1 MLRLHGVPLS
11 QPFRSVAW
19 TLLQKRVPFEVSL
32 CVPGSGGKRG
42 SKGEAYLALNP
53 LGTVPLLEDGPIKVV
68 ESAAILQY
76 LSSKHGWTDLYPAS
90 LSDRARVDAFC
101 HWHHGG
107 TRQLAGGFY
116 APHVRPDMAE
126 KFGED
131 GIARAKKNGL
141 DALDKLETIWLAAD
155 PFLAAANATL
165 ADLIAYEEVAQLAFH
180 FGLYD
185 DSGDGVMDMKELEA
199 AMLSLGHTLDRK
211 ELKHMLSLIDT
222 DRSFTVDFGE
232 FAQLLKRMVDGVLQV
247 DANLTQQSFV
257 GSIGVERIK
266 AEVDAMVADACSAGQ
281 MRNSARQG
289 GRQHGAAH

>member
-53 LGTVPLLEDGPIKVV
+53 LGTVPLLEDGPVKVV

-131 GIARAKKNGL
+131 GIARAKKSGM
-141 DALDKLETIWLAAD
+141 DALNTLETAWLAAD
-155 PFLAAANATL
+155 PFLAGANATL
-165 ADLIAYEEVAQLAFH
+165 ADLIAYEEVAQLAPK
-180 FGLYD
+180 FGNVLTYEGTYPKVAAWLERMAALPYHD
-185 DSGDGVMDMKELEA
+185 EAHVALKVMGDLAAPNELPMMKRL
-199 AMLSLGHTLDRK
+199 
-211 ELKHMLSLIDT
+211 
-222 DRSFTVDFGE
+222 
-232 FAQLLKRMVDGVLQV
+232 
-247 DANLTQQSFV
+247 
-257 GSIGVERIK
+257 
-266 AEVDAMVADACSAGQ
+266 
-281 MRNSARQG
+281 
-289 GRQHGAAH
+289 GAATKAGMEAIAAANAATAKL

>member
-126 KFGED
+126 KF
-131 GIARAKKNGL
+131 AKMASRGPRRMAWMRLTN
-141 DALDKLETIWLAAD
+141 WR
-155 PFLAAANATL
+155 
-165 ADLIAYEEVAQLAFH
+165 Q
-180 FGLYD
+180 
-185 DSGDGVMDMKELEA
+185 SGW
-199 AMLSLGHTLDRK
+199 RP
-211 ELKHMLSLIDT
+211 I
-222 DRSFTVDFGE
+222 RSSPAPT
-232 FAQLLKRMVDGVLQV
+232 RRSP
-247 DANLTQQSFV
+247 T
-257 GSIGVERIK
+257 
-266 AEVDAMVADACSAGQ
+266 
-281 MRNSARQG
+281 
-289 GRQHGAAH
+289 